1 MMHVLTRSF
10 PLRSIYIIISLSSL
24 LYIYME
30 SPFIL
35 YQVQCPDVITK
46 DSMRSFAILAQR
58 TSDHSQATALFDLRG
73 SLFLGPGTRSLKYV
87 FSSL

>member
-1 MMHVLTRSF
+1 
-10 PLRSIYIIISLSSL
+10 
-24 LYIYME
+24 ME

-58 TSDHSQATALFDLRG
+58 TSDHSQATALFDHPTQPALVNEGGLDFQTTHFSVG
-73 SLFLGPGTRSLKYV
+73 SVTKLNFICSHHML
-87 FSSL
+87 